1 MPQVDPES
9 LRALR
14 ESGVS
19 SAKFSESGVLVEVA
33 FFATPPPEL
42 PPGVE
47 QTAES
52 PVIAGAR
59 RAAETLMRGPTP
71 TNAREVANG

>member
-1 MPQVDPES
+1 MLQVDPES

-14 ESGVS
+14 EGGVS

-33 FFATPPPEL
+33 FFAAPPPEL
-42 PPGVE
+42 PPSPE
-47 QTAES
+47 QAADT
-52 PVIAGAR
+52 PLIAGAR

-71 TNAREVANG
+71 PTARESVNG